1 MFLVGMNI
9 CVNPAPGFEKEM
21 VLPIPTPER
30 VPIPK
35 DSFGLKYICLLRL
48 NLTLFSG
55 IDLNVNFLET
65 SLKTVVAVCAD
76 ATVEST
82 ALRTLTLEF
91 SLSTLRI
98 LILSDPI
105 PRISFSL
112 KPKSSF
118 LKEPPDIL
126 KKVTIPVAPSV
137 PTPVVSENFSVE
149 TPILKV
155 L

>member
-1 MFLVGMNI
+1 MLI
-9 CVNPAPGFEKEM
+9 RTPGFEKEM

-82 ALRTLTLEF
+82 RSSKNSNSGIF
-91 SLSTLRI
+91 FIYVKDSN
-98 LILSDPI
+98 
-105 PRISFSL
+105 SF
-112 KPKSSF
+112 
-118 LKEPPDIL
+118 
-126 KKVTIPVAPSV
+126 
-137 PTPVVSENFSVE
+137 
-149 TPILKV
+149 
-155 L
+155 